1 MKTRHLFTVALAA
14 FAFAACS
21 QDDDINTNSEPKP
34 GEKGALVES
43 ISINFGEGLQKQGT
57 RAYGPDQK
65 GLGTEGMIYE
75 AFIFAKEANPLHDRA
90 LDGDWTVIRITRNT
104 AGLVQEVG
112 GIQPEAVAKAD
123 LTKAVNEGSEK
134 DKEWLVKN
142 VAKFNGVRQGD
153 YVYVIAND
161 PNLTLAQAS
170 AMAHKGDQSEENIKA
185 YTANI
190 SKEYLNKLTYYPETA
205 DDANPKEKEPNG
217 RFVMAGRELIPVSP
231 TIPSNGNIDLTVGL
245 DRELSKVNFTAIVST
260 DRNDAACGKVE
271 FQKGDGIVVARIA
284 RKASMFTEKTG
295 DWYVPATTCVEDWPI
310 NDESMTDGVYSSY
323 CDATFKGSVIFD
335 GESATP
341 ITDWVKDFTIP
352 AGFNTT
358 NPAGN
363 VSEYRYSW
371 KVNSAPGD
379 KKKPI
384 YIDAASNGKLVSPM
398 FYVTPNYSNNTNS
411 VTVICTQATYVDRG
425 VFALADMADKYVDAA
440 LAATDD
446 SIVVYTVDEIKA
458 LNPASANEGLM
469 KNGLKLPNPL
479 KQKSDN
485 GSTWEKDDITA
496 KVTEALKV
504 YGIKTIEESAY
515 GTTLG
520 QSSPLKAVSY
530 EDYQKIMDR
539 FYVAVLLQQRLENKK
554 TVVIGDKTGEDTEA
568 NWGNGI
574 PNGVNAY
581 LAGQAD
587 AVTDS
592 LLMGW
597 DKKTFEG
604 KDVYKALPFYIDLT
618 NDLAFNSGRLAGV
631 FTNTASTTTH
641 SNGSNVRANYFAKLD
656 SYEYVK
662 GQKLYYRADVANYVA
677 GVSNKITERNMY
689 YVSTGTIQSL
699 GAKTIHD
706 AIYSD
711 QNTMTVSVYVKNW
724 KFSQN
729 DIPM

>member
-21 QDDDINTNSEPKP
+21 QDDDINTTSEPQP

-43 ISINFGEGLQKQGT
+43 ISINFGEGLQKPGT

-90 LDGDWTVIRITRNT
+90 LDGDWTVIRITRND

-112 GIQPEAVAKAD
+112 GVNPEAVAKAD

-205 DDANPKEKEPNG
+205 DADNPKEKEPNG

-341 ITDWVKDFTIP
+341 ITDWVKDITIP

-363 VSEYRYSW
+363 ISEYRYSW
-371 KVNSAPGD
+371 KVNNEPGQ

-440 LAATDD
+440 LAATDKD
-446 SIVVYTVDEIKA
+446 ITVYTKDELTELA
-458 LNPASANEGLM
+458 PVGLDADLAT
-469 KNGLKLPNPL
+469 NGLTLPNPL
-479 KQKSDN
+479 MQKSID
-485 GSTWEKDDITA
+485 GSTWTDDDITK
-496 KVTEALKV
+496 KVEQALKD
-504 YGIKTIEESAY
+504 YGIRTVDKIAY
-515 GTTLG
+515 GTPASGTALNG
-520 QSSPLKAVSY
+520 VTY

-539 FYVAVLLQQRLENKK
+539 FYVAVMLQQRLENKM
-554 TVVIGDKTGEDTEA
+554 TPVTGTKRDGASTEEDY
-568 NWGNGI
+568 GNGFK
-574 PNGVNAY
+574 GTGY
-581 LAGQAD
+581 LANKTN

-592 LLMGW
+592 LLLGW
-597 DKKTFEG
+597 DEKELDGKKLH
-604 KDVYKALPFYIDLT
+604 KAVPFYIDLT
-618 NDLAFNSGRLAGV
+618 TTQSKINEAMAKVFDPLTSVAEKFSGAD
-631 FTNTASTTTH
+631 
-641 SNGSNVRANYFAKLD
+641 VRADYFAKLD
-656 SYEYVK
+656 SYEYFK